1 MYGKGISKTGEL
13 IDLGAKV
20 EIVEKAGAWYAY
32 KGEKIG
38 QGRENAK
45 IYLEKNPKV
54 AAEIEMAIR
63 EKARIISK
71 KIEGNP
77 LEKNSKE
84 LPKEEIKKD

>member
-1 MYGKGISKTGEL
+1 M
-13 IDLGAKV
+13 
-20 EIVEKAGAWYAY
+20 
-32 KGEKIG
+32 
-38 QGRENAK
+38 
-45 IYLEKNPKV
+45 

-63 EKARIISK
+63 EKSGIISK

>member
-1 MYGKGISKTGEL
+1 MGEL
-13 IDLGAKV
+13 IDLGVTA
-20 EIVEKAGAWYAY
+20 EIVEKSGSWFSYDSQR
-32 KGEKIG
+32 IG

-63 EKARIISK
+63 EKAGMISK